1 MEASNEITEDNVE
14 DCLVKPKR
22 VRSDKQIAAFENAQ
36 RVRLEKAQA
45 KKEEKEMEIYE
56 RMKEIKGKK
65 VKVEKVEE
73 EVDED
78 SESEEEEEE
87 EYVPKRKCLIKPEIP
102 KTGKK
107 RPMFKTGKKIQDL
120 KTKAELAKKK
130 KKKAVVV
137 YLDSSDEDEDE
148 ESDYDSDVGYTSP
161 DTYLS
166 RNERVKRYV
175 EKEFNPRDHF
185 C

>member
-1 MEASNEITEDNVE
+1 MEASNEIMEDNVE

-45 KKEEKEMEIYE
+45 KKEEKELEIYE
-56 RMKEIKGKK
+56 RMKDKEGKRK

-78 SESEEEEEE
+78 SESEEE

-137 YLDSSDEDEDE
+137 YLDSSDEEEDE

-161 DTYLS
+161 NTYLN
-166 RNERVKRYV
+166 RNERVKRHV
-175 EKEFNPRDHF
+175 EKEFNARDYF